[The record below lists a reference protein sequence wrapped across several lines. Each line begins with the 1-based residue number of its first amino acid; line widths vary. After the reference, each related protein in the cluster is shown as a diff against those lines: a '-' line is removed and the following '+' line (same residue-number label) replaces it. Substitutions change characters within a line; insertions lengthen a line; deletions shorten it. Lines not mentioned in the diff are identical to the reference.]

1 MKKKT
6 FSLNFSKGSSGLL
19 QLVFHFSTVNWE
31 KQFENHPL
39 DMANRPPERLSE
51 FQREWVCVRGGLS
64 KKSGADD
71 QDLVVEAEL
80 LDFLLS
86 LEPVLVLDLKYWR
99 LVTCFSGF
107 VPGTD
112 KS

>member
-6 FSLNFSKGSSGLL
+6 FSLNFLKGSSGLL
-19 QLVFHFSTVNWE
+19 QLIFHFVTVNWE

-39 DMANRPPERLSE
+39 DRPPERLSE
-51 FQREWVCVRGGLS
+51 FQRERVCVGGGLS
-64 KKSGADD
+64 KKGGADN

-86 LEPVLVLDLKYWR
+86 LEPVLVLHLKYWR
-99 LVTCFSGF
+99 LVTCVSGF
-107 VPGTD
+107 V
-112 KS
+112 SANRS

>member
-1 MKKKT
+1 MVNPPSNWHRRCCNSGILIT
-6 FSLNFSKGSSGLL
+6 PPKGRLL
-19 QLVFHFSTVNWE
+19 KFCRLRY
-31 KQFENHPL
+31 
-39 DMANRPPERLSE
+39 DRNRPPESL
-51 FQREWVCVRGGLS
+51 RELQCERFCVRGSLS
-64 KKSGADD
+64 KQSGADD
-71 QDLVVEAEL
+71 QDLVVEAEI

-99 LVTCFSGF
+99 LVTGVSGF